1 MDSSRRGNNGGQRP
15 SGNREWNQ
23 HTRFNN
29 MQRQRGFRRGFVNR
43 GTSPLVSNSFMSPQM
58 HVPVPPFGNNFMYP
72 DLASYVQG
80 STQSASLMTPMQ
92 SPVSLPVQDQ
102 DLHEKI
108 VKQIDYYFTDENLVK
123 DLYLRQKMDEQGWV
137 HVTLIASFKKV
148 LCLTDN
154 VKLILDVMRASRAV
168 EVRGEKMRKRNDWMR
183 WIIPTSINVE
193 SFYGNSVSNSNMVE
207 TSMVFRG
214 QPWVKW
220 ISGTNENNDGR
231 HGL

>member
-1 MDSSRRGNNGGQRP
+1 MDSSRRGNNGGQRA
-15 SGNREWNQ
+15 SGNRECNQ

-43 GTSPLVSNSFMSPQM
+43 GTSPLVSNSFMPLQM
-58 HVPVPPFGNNFMYP
+58 HVPVAPFGNNFIYP

-80 STQSASLMTPMQ
+80 STQSAWMITPMQ

-108 VKQIDYYFTDENLVK
+108 VKQIDYYFSDENLVK

-168 EVRGEKMRKRNDWMR
+168 EVLKMRKRNDWTR
-183 WIIPTSINVE
+183 WIIPSSINVE
-193 SFYGNSVSNSNMVE
+193 SFHGNSVSNRNMVE
-207 TSMVFRG
+207 ASMVFRG
-214 QPWVKW
+214 QPWL
-220 ISGTNENNDGR
+220 R
-231 HGL
+231 

>member
-29 MQRQRGFRRGFVNR
+29 MHRQRGFRRGFVNR
-43 GTSPLVSNSFMSPQM
+43 STSPHVSNSFMPPQM
-58 HVPVPPFGNNFMYP
+58 HVPIPPFGNNFMYP

-80 STQSASLMTPMQ
+80 STPPSLITPMQ
-92 SPVSLPVQDQ
+92 SALSFPVQDQ

-108 VKQIDYYFTDENLVK
+108 VKQIDYYFSDENLVK

-137 HVTLIASFKKV
+137 HVNLIASFKKV

-154 VKLILDVMRASRAV
+154 VKLILDVMRASRCV

-183 WIIPTSINVE
+183 WIIPSSINVE
-193 SFYGNSVSNSNMVE
+193 SFYGNSVSSLAAMI
-207 TSMVFRG
+207 FRG
-214 QPWVKW
+214 QPWLKEYLDDELCG
-220 ISGTNENNDGR
+220 I
-231 HGL
+231 

>member
-29 MQRQRGFRRGFVNR
+29 M
-43 GTSPLVSNSFMSPQM
+43 
-58 HVPVPPFGNNFMYP
+58 HH
-72 DLASYVQG
+72 LASYVQG
-80 STQSASLMTPMQ
+80 STPPSLITPMQ
-92 SPVSLPVQDQ
+92 SALSFPVQDQ

-108 VKQIDYYFTDENLVK
+108 VKQIDYYFSDENLVK

-137 HVTLIASFKKV
+137 HVNLIASFKKV

-154 VKLILDVMRASRAV
+154 VKLILDVMRASRGV

-183 WIIPTSINVE
+183 WIIPSYINVE
-193 SFYGNSVSNSNMVE
+193 SFYGNSVSNCNMVE
-207 TSMVFRG
+207 ASMVFRG
-214 QPWVKW
+214 QPWLK
-220 ISGTNENNDGR
+220 
-231 HGL
+231 